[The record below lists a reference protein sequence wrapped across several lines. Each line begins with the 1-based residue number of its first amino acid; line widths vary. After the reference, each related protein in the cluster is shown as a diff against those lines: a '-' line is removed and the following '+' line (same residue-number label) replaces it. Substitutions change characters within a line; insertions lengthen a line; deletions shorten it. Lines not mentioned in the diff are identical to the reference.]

1 MKDNIQTT
9 NLHNYNLHSFSTH
22 SSMDLTKIII
32 IFPLLVS
39 FTSATSVIDFC
50 VADFN
55 FPVTPAGYPCRNPAN
70 LTADDFVYSGLGVPG
85 NPLVNNFDF
94 VGALA
99 IDLTFP
105 ALNGLGLS
113 LGRLDIGVGGA
124 VPIHSH
130 RVSEIILMIE
140 GTIIAGFIDS
150 NNTAYY
156 KTLNKGDVM
165 IFPHTLL
172 HFQVNVGDAPA
183 LAFVSLNSANPG
195 FQFTTTSIGANDLP
209 TEIIQRITLFDA
221 AQVQKLKGLF
231 GGTN

>member
-1 MKDNIQTT
+1 M
-9 NLHNYNLHSFSTH
+9 
-22 SSMDLTKIII
+22 
-32 IFPLLVS
+32 VS

-70 LTADDFVYSGLGVPG
+70 LTVDDFVFSGLSVAGNTSNIFNVGVTAA
-85 NPLVNNFDF
+85 F
-94 VGALA
+94 
-99 IDLTFP
+99 DLTFP
-105 ALNGLGLS
+105 ALNGLGIS
-113 LGRLDIGVGGA
+113 LARLDIGVGGV

-130 RVSEIILMIE
+130 RVSEVILMIE
-140 GTIIAGFIDS
+140 GTIIAGFIGSD
-150 NNTAYY
+150 NTAYY
-156 KTLNKGDVM
+156 KTLNKGDIM

-195 FQFTTTSIGANDLP
+195 FQFITTSIGANDLP
-209 TEIIQRITLFDA
+209 TEIVQRITLFDA
-221 AQVQKLKGLF
+221 AQVRRVKRLF